1 MIQIDLTSRVPI
13 YEQICTNIIRLASAG
28 VLKPGDKLLPVRSLA
43 SELGINPN
51 TVAKAYKLLEN
62 DGYIV
67 SNDGRG
73 SYVSDKLT
81 KDCAERAMALDDF
94 KQSTKIANLLSVDKA
109 ELNRIIENI
118 YNGGGIDD

>member
-1 MIQIDLTSRVPI
+1 MAAPHPSIYWVSKKGASVLT
-13 YEQICTNIIRLASAG
+13 NL
-28 VLKPGDKLLPVRSLA
+28 DK
-43 SELGINPN
+43 
-51 TVAKAYKLLEN
+51 
-62 DGYIV
+62 
-67 SNDGRG
+67 
-73 SYVSDKLT
+73 SDKLT

>member
-67 SNDGRG
+67 SNVGRR

>member
-1 MIQIDLTSRVPI
+1 MTAPHSCIYWVRKKGAPVLT
-13 YEQICTNIIRLASAG
+13 NLN
-28 VLKPGDKLLPVRSLA
+28 K
-43 SELGINPN
+43 
-51 TVAKAYKLLEN
+51 
-62 DGYIV
+62 
-67 SNDGRG
+67 
-73 SYVSDKLT
+73 SDKLT